1 VRHHRHAMGTAD
13 TGRRSFVPALG
24 AGVLTPLYDLTA
36 GLLGFGR
43 SFRAGVA
50 RLADVRAGESVLDL
64 GCGTGTLLAALLA
77 ARPEAVYAGVDPDPR
92 VLAAARR
99 RLAGRDV
106 ELIEGYAEDLPF
118 ASQRFD
124 VVVSTL
130 AFHHI
135 PDGAKRTAVREV
147 RRVLRPS
154 GRFLLVDLGPPRS
167 LVGRAVLHLAS
178 LVHSRGNMR
187 PNLAGELPTMLAE
200 AGFDVREVRPPHRG
214 ARFLLVRPTL
224 A

>member
-1 VRHHRHAMGTAD
+1 VGRHRH
-13 TGRRSFVPALG
+13 SFVPALG
-24 AGVLTPLYDLTA
+24 AGAATPLYDLTA

-43 SFRAGVA
+43 TFRAGVA
-50 RLADVRAGESVLDL
+50 RLADVRAGQSVLDL

-77 ARPEAVYAGVDPDPR
+77 ACPEAVYAGVDPDPR

-106 ELIEGYAEDLPF
+106 ELVEGYAEDLPF

-135 PDGAKRTAVREV
+135 PEAAKRTAVREV

-154 GRFLLVDLGPPRS
+154 GRFLLVDLGPPRTR
-167 LVGRAVLHLAS
+167 VGRTVLRLAS

-187 PNLAGELPTMLAE
+187 PNLAGELPGLLTE
-200 AGFDVREVRPPHRG
+200 AGFDVREIRPPHRG
-214 ARFLLVRPTL
+214 ARFLLAVPMP